1 MVGVEELVVVV
12 VVALVVVVVV
22 VVVVALVEE
31 EGGIF
36 VEIPDELSMGFRDM
50 LSFSFEGGSVI
61 VEEASC
67 HHSWQLPPLPHCRR
81 TSVPTGHKSTTETTH
96 P

>member
-1 MVGVEELVVVV
+1 MVGVVGVEELVVVV
-12 VVALVVVVVV
+12 VVALVV